1 MLILAIASH
10 YDVREHRIP
19 NWLVFTGIVTGLC
32 LTSPEAGGGGEGL
45 GVLQGMMAFAGR
57 FSAVTAVFFLLFVC
71 RMIGA
76 GDIKTAALIF
86 GYLGFGTGFKAVA
99 GGFIIGAFWSLFL
112 MAVKGSTFQR
122 LSYFLSYL
130 RSLFQTKKIT
140 AYYSS
145 SRDGYDAVIPLGFC
159 MFLGTLLAVILV

>member
-1 MLILAIASH
+1 MFILAIAS
-10 YDVREHRIP
+10 YFDVREHRIP
-19 NWLVFTGIVTGLC
+19 NRLVITGIVMGLC
-32 LTSPEAGGGGEGL
+32 LTLQEAEEGENL
-45 GVLQGMMAFAGR
+45 AVLHEMIAFAGR
-57 FSAVTAVFFLLFVC
+57 FLVVTAAFFMLFVC

-112 MAVKGSTFQR
+112 MALKGSTFQR
-122 LSYFLSYL
+122 LSYFLTYL